1 MKLLTLSAALLAAGL
16 SLFAADEAG
25 FKPLFNGKDLS
36 GWEGNPKLWSV
47 EDGCITGRTGTN
59 AETKIKH
66 NTFLV
71 WTNGEVSNFE
81 LRFSYK
87 IVGGNSGVQYR
98 SKRLADGAFGP
109 IIAGYQADFE
119 AGKTYSGILYDERG
133 GAGGRNI
140 MAGRGEKVVWNAE
153 GKKEVTGSLGDT
165 KEIQAKIKNED
176 WNEYVVIANGTHLQ
190 HFING
195 TPTIDVTDNC
205 EKKFVKSGV
214 MALQIHAGPPM
225 MVQFKDIRIKN
236 LD

>member
-1 MKLLTLSAALLAAGL
+1 MKTRIALASLALSAVLAVAQEG
-16 SLFAADEAG
+16 G
-25 FKPLFNGKDLS
+25 FKPLFNGENLT

-47 EDGCITGRTGTN
+47 QDGCITGKTGTN

-98 SKRLADGAFGP
+98 SKRFADGEFGP
-109 IIAGYQADFE
+109 IIGGYQADFE

-165 KEIQAKIKNED
+165 KEIQAKIRNED
-176 WNEYVVIANGTHLQ
+176 WNEYTIIANGTHLQ

-195 TPTIDVTDNC
+195 TPTIDVTDDC
-205 EKKFVKSGV
+205 EKKFVKSGI

-225 MVQFKDIRIKN
+225 TVQFKNIRMKE
-236 LD
+236 LK